1 MKRIAFTLA
10 FGMAM
15 LASGHLC
22 AAMSVIDI
30 RQIANNKVN
39 QAANIAKFVEM
50 INHHKRQIEQLK
62 EEYEALTGS
71 RGLGMILNDPAF
83 RSALPDEWKEVYD
96 GILEGGYA
104 GLSDTARSILE
115 ASGLIEACEDISEAA
130 KAICE
135 RQVAKVAQDKANTM
149 AAFDNAQERW
159 DQIQALM
166 GEINATT
173 DPKAISELQARI
185 NAEQAAI
192 QNEQTKLQMFT
203 MAAQIENRVMEQR
216 ELQQTREDLKR
227 RGWLNVRT
235 R

>member
-10 FGMAM
+10 FGTAV
-15 LASGHLC
+15 LTSGTLF
-22 AAMSVIDI
+22 AGWPVIDI
-30 RQIANNKVN
+30 TQIANNQIN
-39 QAANIAKFVEM
+39 QAANIAKYIEM
-50 INHHKRQIEQLK
+50 IAHHKQQIEQLK
-62 EEYEALTGS
+62 NEFDALTGS
-71 RGLGMILNDPAF
+71 RRLGMILNDPAF

-96 GILEGGYA
+96 SILDGGHA

-115 ASGLIEACEDISEAA
+115 TSGLLDACEDVSEAA

-173 DPKAISELQARI
+173 DPKAIAELQARI

-203 MAAQIENRVMEQR
+203 MAAQIENRLMEQR

>member
-1 MKRIAFTLA
+1 
-10 FGMAM
+10 
-15 LASGHLC
+15 
-22 AAMSVIDI
+22 MSVIDVS
-30 RQIANNKVN
+30 QISNNKVN
-39 QAANIAKFVEM
+39 QAANIAKFIEM

-104 GLSDTARSILE
+104 GLSDSARSILE
-115 ASGLIEACEDISEAA
+115 ASGLLDACESISDAA

-166 GEINATT
+166 GEINETT